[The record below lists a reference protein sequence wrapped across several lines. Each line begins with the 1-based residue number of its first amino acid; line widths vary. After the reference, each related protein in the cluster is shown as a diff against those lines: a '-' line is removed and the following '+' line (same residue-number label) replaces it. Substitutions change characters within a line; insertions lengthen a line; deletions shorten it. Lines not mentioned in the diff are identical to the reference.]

1 MGVKR
6 VIDTS
11 FWTDGKVDEFTP
23 EDKYFM
29 LYLLSNPFSTQLG
42 IYEISIKQAAFQMG
56 YSEDAFKA
64 LLERFENKYGIIIYS
79 KETDLSGEI
88 AIKNFLRHSIIKG
101 GKPVEDCLKK
111 EMLKVKNKSLLA
123 AVFKHLSQYDNL
135 NDTIKKVISKYL
147 NENDIQNENENDND
161 NDNDNDNERIVDE
174 SSHVS
179 SPEQIKDLFNS
190 LCPSLPSVKIISA
203 KTKKDLADLL
213 TRYTLDDF
221 KQLFTKAEASAF
233 LKGANERK
241 WQATFDWLIR
251 EENMA
256 KVLNGNFDNKKTAR
270 DFELETWERW
280 QMEKLRNPPKTAA
293 DDEGIRERAEALREQ
308 FKKE

>member
-56 YSEDAFKA
+56 YSEDAFKS
-64 LLERFENKYGIIIYS
+64 LLERFENKYGVIIYS

-88 AIKNFLRHSIIKG
+88 AIKNFLRHSIMKG

-111 EMLKVKNKSLLA
+111 EMLRVKNKSLLS

-135 NDTIKKVISKYL
+135 NDTVKKIISEYI
-147 NENDIQNENENDND
+147 NTNINDIQ
-161 NDNDNDNERIVDE
+161 NDNDNDNERIVPRIVDE

-179 SPEQIKDLFNS
+179 SPEQLKDLFNS
-190 LCPSLPSVKIISA
+190 LCPSLSSVKIISA
-203 KTKKDLADLL
+203 KAKKDLADLL

-221 KQLFTKAEASAF
+221 KQLFEMAETSDF
-233 LKGANERK
+233 LKGENARK
-241 WQATFDWLIR
+241 WQATFDWLII

-256 KVLNGNFDNKKTAR
+256 KVLNGNYTKKKTAR
-270 DFELETWERW
+270 DIELEAWERM
-280 QMEKLRNPPKTAA
+280 QAENLHKSVSV
-293 DDEGIRERAEALREQ
+293 DDDPALKAEAEAL
-308 FKKE
+308 KKELAEKY